1 MERPPCDHARST
13 RNHSSHQAEAMPDS
27 PDNQVHEVIL
37 DSIADGV
44 FTVDQDW
51 NITSFNRAA
60 EQITGIPRSEA
71 IGKKC
76 FDVLRANICEDACA
90 LRKTLESGQ
99 QRIDRRIDILNSV
112 GEKVPVSISTS
123 VLRDPD
129 GDVIGGVETFR
140 DLSTVE
146 QLRKEI
152 DNSYTLYDIISK
164 NHEIRQILSILPDI
178 ASSDCTVLIE
188 GPTGSGKELF
198 AKAIHNLSGRS
209 KRKYVAVNCAALPD
223 TLLESELFGYK
234 KGAFTDARQDKPG
247 RFALA
252 EGGTLLLD
260 EIGDISAALQVKLLR
275 VLQEK
280 EFEPLGGTHAV
291 KADVR
296 VIAATNRPL
305 AELMARGTLR
315 EDLYYRLNVVRI
327 ALPPLAERR
336 EDIPL
341 LASHFLRQFS
351 LRQGK
356 TVDAISAEAL
366 GLLMGYDYP
375 GNVRQLQ
382 NIIEHAVVICR
393 SAQVEAE
400 CLPADLTEELAIRKV
415 SPPNDRRPPLMEA
428 EAQKILETL
437 HRYGGHRTK
446 TAAALGIDTSTLW
459 RKIKK
464 YGIAKIEG

>member
-1 MERPPCDHARST
+1 
-13 RNHSSHQAEAMPDS
+13 MPDS

-129 GDVIGGVETFR
+129 GNVIGGVETFR

>member
-1 MERPPCDHARST
+1 
-13 RNHSSHQAEAMPDS
+13 MPDS

-129 GDVIGGVETFR
+129 GNVIGGVETFR

-178 ASSDCTVLIE
+178 ASSDSTVLIE

-209 KRKYVAVNCAALPD
+209 KGKYVAVNCAALPD

>member
-1 MERPPCDHARST
+1 MPNP
-13 RNHSSHQAEAMPDS
+13 PDS
-27 PDNQVHEVIL
+27 QVHEVIL
-37 DSIADGV
+37 DSVADGV

-60 EQITGIPRSEA
+60 EQITGIPRGEA

-76 FDVLRANICEDACA
+76 FDVLRANICEDSCA

-99 QRIDRRIDILNSV
+99 QRIDRRIDILNST

-123 VLRDPD
+123 VLRDTN
-129 GDVIGGVETFR
+129 GKVIGGVETSR
-140 DLSTVE
+140 DLSAVE

-152 DNSYTLYDIISK
+152 DDRYTQHDIISK
-164 NHEIRQILSILPDI
+164 NHEIRQILDILPDI
-178 ASSDCTVLIE
+178 AASDSTVLIE

-198 AKAIHNLSGRS
+198 AKAIHSLSGRS

-280 EFEPLGGTHAV
+280 EFEPLGGTHTI
-291 KADVR
+291 KTDVR
-296 VIAATNRPL
+296 VIAATNRSL
-305 AELMARGTLR
+305 ADLMARGTLR
-315 EDLYYRLNVVRI
+315 EDLYYRLNVVRLT
-327 ALPPLAERR
+327 LPPLAERR

-341 LASHFLRQFS
+341 LANHFLRQFS

-356 TVDAISAEAL
+356 RLDAISTDAL
-366 GLLMGYDYP
+366 GLLMRYDYP

-382 NIIEHAVVICR
+382 NIIEHAVVVCR
-393 SAQVEAE
+393 AARIEPE
-400 CLPADLTEELAIRKV
+400 CLPADLTQELAIQKA
-415 SPPNDRRPPLMEA
+415 SPPNDHRPPLVAA
-428 EAQKILETL
+428 ESQTILETL
-437 HRYGGHRTK
+437 HRCGGRRAK

-464 YGIAKIEG
+464 YGITYP

>member
-1 MERPPCDHARST
+1 
-13 RNHSSHQAEAMPDS
+13 MPDS

-129 GDVIGGVETFR
+129 GNVIGGVETFR

-178 ASSDCTVLIE
+178 ASSDSTVLIE

-305 AELMARGTLR
+305 ADLMARGTLR

>member
-1 MERPPCDHARST
+1 
-13 RNHSSHQAEAMPDS
+13 MPDS

-99 QRIDRRIDILNSV
+99 QRIDRRIDILNSE

-123 VLRDPD
+123 VLRDAD
-129 GDVIGGVETFR
+129 GNVIGGVETFR

-209 KRKYVAVNCAALPD
+209 KGKYVAVNCAALPD

-356 TVDAISAEAL
+356 AVDAISAEAL
-366 GLLMGYDYP
+366 GLLMRYDYP

>member
-1 MERPPCDHARST
+1 MPNP
-13 RNHSSHQAEAMPDS
+13 PDS
-27 PDNQVHEVIL
+27 QVHEVIL
-37 DSIADGV
+37 DSVADGV

-60 EQITGIPRSEA
+60 EQITGIPRGEA

-76 FDVLRANICEDACA
+76 FDVLRANICEDSCA

-99 QRIDRRIDILNSV
+99 QRIDRRIDILNST

-123 VLRDPD
+123 VLRDTN
-129 GDVIGGVETFR
+129 GKVIGGVETFR
-140 DLSTVE
+140 DLSAVE

-152 DNSYTLYDIISK
+152 DDRYTQHDIISK
-164 NHEIRQILSILPDI
+164 NHEIRQILDILPDI
-178 ASSDCTVLIE
+178 AASDSTVLIE

-198 AKAIHNLSGRS
+198 AKAIHSLSGRS

-280 EFEPLGGTHAV
+280 EFEPLGGTHTT
-291 KADVR
+291 KTDVR
-296 VIAATNRPL
+296 VIAATNRSL
-305 AELMARGTLR
+305 ADLMARGTLR
-315 EDLYYRLNVVRI
+315 EDLYYRLNVVRLT
-327 ALPPLAERR
+327 LPPLAERR

-341 LASHFLRQFS
+341 LANHFLRQFS

-356 TVDAISAEAL
+356 TVDAISADAL
-366 GLLMGYDYP
+366 GLLMRYDYP

-393 SAQVEAE
+393 AARIEPE
-400 CLPADLTEELAIRKV
+400 CLPADLTQELATRKA
-415 SPPNDRRPPLMEA
+415 SPPNDHRPPLVAA
-428 EAQKILETL
+428 ESQTILETL
-437 HRYGGHRTK
+437 HRCGGRRAK

-464 YGIAKIEG
+464 YGITYP